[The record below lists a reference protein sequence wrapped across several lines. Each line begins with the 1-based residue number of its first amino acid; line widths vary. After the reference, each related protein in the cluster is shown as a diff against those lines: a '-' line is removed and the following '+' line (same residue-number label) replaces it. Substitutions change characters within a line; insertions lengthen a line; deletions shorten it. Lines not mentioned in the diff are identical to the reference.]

1 MARPTS
7 RRWLLAMAGL
17 CLAAVGAALVSQHV
31 FGMQPCPWCILQR
44 LLFVVIALVCLLAAA
59 IGARVVRRALAGI
72 ALLLAGCGIA
82 AALWQNLVAA
92 KSSSCSLTLADKVL
106 NALGV
111 EALAPWLFQV
121 TGSCADAA
129 VSLAGLPYEF
139 WSLGLFVVLGAM
151 SLRPLARG

>member
-1 MARPTS
+1 MPGLTS
-7 RRWLLAMAGL
+7 RQWLLAMAGL
-17 CLAAVGAALVSQHV
+17 CLAAVAAALLSQHV
-31 FGMQPCPWCILQR
+31 LGMQPCPWCILQR

-59 IGARVVRRALAGI
+59 IGAPPARRTLAGV
-72 ALLLAGCGIA
+72 ALLLSIAGIA
-82 AALWQNLVAA
+82 AALWQHLVAA

-121 TGSCADAA
+121 TASCADAA
-129 VSLAGLPYEF
+129 VSIVGLPYEY

-151 SLRPLARG
+151 SLRPLTRA